1 MYFYKLLS
9 ATCFI
14 AVLVVAA
21 ACDVQESRP
30 SYKPLQNIVPAGGGL
45 IEWDDERKQLNIE
58 EVKAGLDGK
67 SRAVFSDSMDW
78 YATESDFGFES
89 LYGKTASEAVDAI
102 NCLKVSAP
110 ESQRS
115 CME

>member
-1 MYFYKLLS
+1 MYFYRLLC

-14 AVLVVAA
+14 AVLVVS

-30 SYKPLQNIVPAGGGL
+30 SYEPMQNIVPAGGRR
-45 IEWDDERKQLNIE
+45 IEWDDERKRLNIE
-58 EVKAGLDGK
+58 EVKAGLDDK

-78 YATESDFGFES
+78 YATESDLGFES

-110 ESQRS
+110 DSQRS
-115 CME
+115 CLE

>member
-1 MYFYKLLS
+1 MYSYKLLS

-14 AVLVVAA
+14 AVLVVS

-30 SYKPLQNIVPAGGGL
+30 PYEPLQNIIPAGGRL

-58 EVKAGLDGK
+58 EVKAGLDDK

-78 YATESDFGFES
+78 YATESDFGFDS
-89 LYGKTASEAVDAI
+89 LNGKTASEAVDTV
-102 NCLKVSAP
+102 NCLKASAP
-110 ESQRS
+110 DSQQG

>member
-1 MYFYKLLS
+1 MYLYKLLS
-9 ATCFI
+9 ATYFI
-14 AVLVVAA
+14 AVLFVS
-21 ACDVQESRP
+21 ACDVQESRS
-30 SYKPLQNIVPAGGGL
+30 SYESLQNIVPAGGGL
-45 IEWDDERKQLNIE
+45 IEWNDERKRLNIE
-58 EVKAGLDGK
+58 EVKAGLDDK

-89 LYGKTASEAVDAI
+89 LNGKTASEAVDTV

-110 ESQRS
+110 DSQQG